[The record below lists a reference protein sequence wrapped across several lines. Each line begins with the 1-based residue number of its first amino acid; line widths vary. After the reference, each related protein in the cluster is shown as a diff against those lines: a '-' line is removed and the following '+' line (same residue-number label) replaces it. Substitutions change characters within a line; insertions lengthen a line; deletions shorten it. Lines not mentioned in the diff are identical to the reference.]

1 MMKRSLQ
8 AAVAAT
14 LLALGSAPAL
24 AADVSFTGMLS
35 GDEAVQ
41 LFSFSIAG
49 SSNVTLRTW
58 SYAGGVNAAGLAIA
72 AGGFDTL
79 VSLFSG
85 NGSTAILI
93 GANDDGVGVATDPG
107 TGNAFDAL
115 LESFSLAAGDY
126 TVALTQFANFAAGPT
141 LGDGFIGSGSSGFD
155 GRSSGWALDLLG
167 VDSAHEVPLPPT
179 LALALLGLVAI
190 GARSRTR
197 AAVA

>member
-126 TVALTQFANFAAGPT
+126 TVALTQFANNTPFG
-141 LGDGFIGSGSSGFD
+141 
-155 GRSSGWALDLLG
+155 GWSQTATRPVQTPSTAPPPPNDLDEMRKELDELKG
-167 VDSAHEVPLPPT
+167 ML
-179 LALALLGLVAI
+179 
-190 GARSRTR
+190 RKRKK
-197 AAVA
+197 